1 MVLYL
6 FVIAPLSSAGM
17 LLLKEELNEEV
28 PPMES
33 TILGTVLLISAFG
46 TLLLSVFYLEQW
58 P

>member
-17 LLLKEELNEEV
+17 LLLKEELKEEV

-33 TILGTVLLISAFG
+33 TILGTVLLISVFG
-46 TLLLSVFYLEQW
+46 SLLLSVFYLEQW